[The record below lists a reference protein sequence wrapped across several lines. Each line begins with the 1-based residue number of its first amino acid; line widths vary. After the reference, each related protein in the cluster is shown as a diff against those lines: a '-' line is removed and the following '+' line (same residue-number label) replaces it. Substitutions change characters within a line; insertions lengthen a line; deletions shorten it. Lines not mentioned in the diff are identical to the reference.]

1 MRTALFGLFA
11 AFFVSG
17 AVAACSSAPKP
28 PPCQQC
34 APWTPGPIHSPSSAG
49 SASAATSSSAVS
61 EAPEAPPL
69 YSIEQL
75 LKVHRA
81 MSPRALDAKT
91 FVYLSDEPGTAQL
104 FAKQGDKPRQLT
116 SFPDRVSNFRVAP
129 GSKELVF
136 LKDSGGDENDQIYR
150 LDIAKGESTQLTGDP
165 KVKHTLPVF
174 DGAGKHIA
182 FTSNA
187 RNGKDMDLVVQAW
200 PGAAWTEKSK
210 EAKPTIELAGNWFV
224 TDFRGDQALAL
235 EVRSNVDQDVWLVD
249 VNKKTK
255 KLLTKHEGDA
265 IYEGA
270 RFSRDGKA
278 VFVVTNIG
286 KEFNGLQ
293 WIDVATGK
301 GEWLVSEEHDLLGLS
316 VPRWNGPAK
325 KDGPEDLL
333 SFGVNVDG
341 VEKLAIVT
349 IDKKR
354 KVQKRLDPKAEG
366 VIGTIDFEP
375 GGSALYLSNDRSTTP
390 SEVYRVAVDSGEI
403 TRETVSDHA
412 GVIEST
418 LVPDQLLSYE
428 TYDKKKIS
436 YFWWSAPGG
445 PSKKPVIIEVHGG
458 PESQSQPYFSAVRQY
473 LALSGYSVASPN
485 VRGSIGYG
493 KSFAHLDDKE
503 KREDSVHDLSELGKV
518 LAQRADVDP
527 KKIALY
533 GGSYGGYMVLAG
545 LTLYP
550 EQWAAG
556 VDIVGIANFRTFLEQ
571 TAAYRRA
578 LREAEYGSLSMDGP
592 LLDRISPIHKVDKIV
607 APLMVIHGTRDPR
620 VPIGEAKQMAAA
632 LEKRGTPVVLMTF
645 EDEGHGLAKLK
656 NRLIAYPAMVKFL
669 DQHVK
674 HRK

>member
-1 MRTALFGLFA
+1 MKRALLWFLGFS
-11 AFFVSG
+11 V
-17 AVAACSSAPKP
+17 VACSGAPKP
-28 PPCQQC
+28 PPCEQC
-34 APWTPGPIHSPSSAG
+34 APWTPGPIPTPSSNG
-49 SASAATSSSAVS
+49 SAMPSASTSASVGMAPS
-61 EAPEAPPL
+61 EPPPL

-81 MSPRALDAKT
+81 MSPRALDAKS
-91 FVYLSDEPGTAQL
+91 FVYLSDEPGTSQL
-104 FAKQGDKPRQLT
+104 FVKQGDKPRQIT

-129 GSKELVF
+129 GGKEIVF
-136 LKDSGGDENDQIYR
+136 LKDSGGDENDQIFR

-165 KVKHTLPVF
+165 KVKHTLPIF
-174 DGAGKHIA
+174 STDGKRIA

-200 PGAAWTEKSK
+200 AGDKGWTEKSK
-210 EAKPTIELAGNWFV
+210 EAKPTLELPGNWFV
-224 TDFRGDQALAL
+224 TDFRGDQVLAL

-249 VNKKTK
+249 VNKRTK

-278 VFVVTNIG
+278 MFVVTNIG

-293 WIDVATGK
+293 VVDIGSTKA
-301 GEWLVSEEHDLLGLS
+301 EWLVSEEHDLLGLS
-316 VPRWNGPAK
+316 VPRWNAPAK

-333 SFGVNVDG
+333 SFAVNVDG
-341 VEKLAIVT
+341 VEKLAIVSV
-349 IDKKR
+349 DKAR

-375 GGSALYLSNDRSTTP
+375 GGTALYLSNDRSTTP
-390 SEVYRVAVDSGEI
+390 SEVYRVAVDSGEV
-403 TRETVSDHA
+403 TRETKSDHA
-412 GVIEST
+412 GVIESS

-436 YFWWSAPGG
+436 FFWWSAPGG
-445 PSKKPVIIEVHGG
+445 ASKKPVVIEVHGG
-458 PESQSQPYFSAVRQY
+458 PEAQSQPYFSAVRQY
-473 LALSGYSVASPN
+473 LALNGYSVASPN
-485 VRGSIGYG
+485 VRGSMGYG
-493 KSFAHLDDKE
+493 KTFAHLDDKE
-503 KREDSVHDLSELGKV
+503 KREDSVHDLSELGKF
-518 LAQRADVDP
+518 LAARPDVDP

-550 EQWAAG
+550 AQWAAG

-578 LREAEYGSLSMDGP
+578 LREAEYGSLAADGP
-592 LLDRISPIHKVDKIV
+592 LLDRISPIHKVDKIA

-656 NRLIAYPAMVKFL
+656 NRLVAYPAMVKFL

-674 HRK
+674 HR

>member
-1 MRTALFGLFA
+1 MKRALLWFLGFS
-11 AFFVSG
+11 VM
-17 AVAACSSAPKP
+17 ACSGAPKP
-28 PPCQQC
+28 PPCEQC
-34 APWTPGPIHSPSSAG
+34 APWTPGPIPSPSSAG
-49 SASAATSSSAVS
+49 SAAPSGSASSAAMAPS
-61 EAPEAPPL
+61 EPPPL

-81 MSPRALDAKT
+81 MSPRALDGKS

-104 FAKQGDKPRQLT
+104 FVKQGEKPRQMT

-129 GSKELVF
+129 GGKELVF

-150 LDIAKGESTQLTGDP
+150 LDVAKGESTQLTGDP

-174 DGAGKHIA
+174 DGAAKRIA

-187 RNGKDMDLVVQAW
+187 RNGKDMDLVVQPW
-200 PGAAWTEKSK
+200 PGLPFTEKTK
-210 EAKPTIELAGNWFV
+210 EGKPTLELAGNWFV
-224 TDFRGDQALAL
+224 TDFRGDQVLAL

-249 VNKKTK
+249 VNKRTK

-278 VFVVTNIG
+278 MFVLTNIG

-293 WIDVATGK
+293 VIDVASTK
-301 GEWLVSEEHDLLGLS
+301 AEWLVSEEHDLLGLS
-316 VPRWNGPAK
+316 TPRWNGPAK

-333 SFGVNVDG
+333 SFAVNVDG
-341 VEKLAIVT
+341 VEKLAVVT
-349 IDKKR
+349 VDKAR
-354 KVQKRLDPKAEG
+354 KLQKRLDPKAEG

-375 GGSALYLSNDRSTTP
+375 GGTALYLSNDRSTTP
-390 SEVYRVAVDSGEI
+390 SEVYRVAVDTGEV
-403 TRETVSDHA
+403 TRETKSDHA
-412 GVIEST
+412 GVIESS
-418 LVPDQLLSYE
+418 LVPEQLLSYE
-428 TYDKKKIS
+428 TFDKKKIS
-436 YFWWSAPGG
+436 FFWWSAPGG
-445 PSKKPVIIEVHGG
+445 PAKKPVVIEVHGG
-458 PESQSQPYFSAVRQY
+458 PEAQSQPYFSAVRQY
-473 LALSGYSVASPN
+473 LALNGYSVASPN
-485 VRGSIGYG
+485 VRGSMGYG
-493 KSFAHLDDKE
+493 KTFAHLDDKE
-503 KREDSVHDLSELGKV
+503 KREDSVHDLSELGKF
-518 LAQRADVDP
+518 LAARPDVDP

-578 LREAEYGSLSMDGP
+578 LREAEYGSLAADGP
-592 LLDRISPIHKVDKIV
+592 LLDRISPIHKVDKIA

-632 LEKRGTPVVLMTF
+632 LEKRGTPVVLLTF

-656 NRLIAYPAMVKFL
+656 NRLVAYPAMVKFL

-674 HRK
+674 HR